1 MAGTESVKGRVAILG
16 AGREGQAAWRYL
28 RRMHPGLPITLISES
43 RPDPDFLAQLS
54 GNDRVQTSPL
64 SEAGLEKF
72 DLLVRSPGISL
83 YRDSLQKALGAG
95 VGMTTPSKLWFAAHP
110 DQKTICI
117 TGTKGKSTTSA
128 LLAHMLESS
137 GYRVQLAGNIGLP
150 LLSCKNGDVDWWVI
164 ELSSYQL
171 ADLEANPTVSAI
183 LNLSSEHL
191 DWHGSEKKY
200 HEDKLRLA
208 ELSGSRPLIANAA
221 DPVLRNALA
230 GFGNTTWFNS
240 ADGFRVAGRNL
251 YEGDVELHPELP
263 DGLPGS
269 HNLANVAA
277 ALTIFGALGEDPE
290 SGLRSI
296 PSFRCLPH
304 RLQHIGE
311 KLGIQFVDDSISSTP
326 VATAAA
332 LEAYSGRTVTLLL
345 GGLDRGLDWAPYMG
359 MIGEYLPLAIIGMPN
374 NGSRIIREMKKAK
387 ISPQK
392 GLHEAADLEKAVMLA
407 RDLTAPGGVV
417 LLSPG
422 APSFPQFRDY
432 SDRGRQ
438 FAKICGLHNPEG
450 TEPSNEIK

>member
-83 YRDSLQKALGAG
+83 YRDSLQKALAAG
-95 VGMTTPSKLWFAAHP
+95 VGMTTPSRLWFAAHT

-171 ADLEANPTVSAI
+171 ADLEAKPTVSAI

-208 ELSGSRPLIANAA
+208 KLSGSRPLIANAA

-240 ADGFRVAGRNL
+240 ADGFRVVQAADFR
-251 YEGDVELHPELP
+251 ELPAAITVVPELRKT
-263 DGLPGS
+263 GS
-269 HNLANVAA
+269 
-277 ALTIFGALGEDPE
+277 
-290 SGLRSI
+290 
-296 PSFRCLPH
+296 
-304 RLQHIGE
+304 
-311 KLGIQFVDDSISSTP
+311 
-326 VATAAA
+326 
-332 LEAYSGRTVTLLL
+332 
-345 GGLDRGLDWAPYMG
+345 
-359 MIGEYLPLAIIGMPN
+359 
-374 NGSRIIREMKKAK
+374 
-387 ISPQK
+387 
-392 GLHEAADLEKAVMLA
+392 A
-407 RDLTAPGGVV
+407 R
-417 LLSPG
+417 
-422 APSFPQFRDY
+422 
-432 SDRGRQ
+432 
-438 FAKICGLHNPEG
+438 
-450 TEPSNEIK
+450 